1 MLDGDIVAGKFVRLA
16 CERHFADLASG
27 AERGL
32 YFDVAAADRAIRFF
46 PAMFTIADDPDEK
59 PFVLLDWQKFVV
71 GSLFG
76 WHRDG
81 RLRFREVFVE
91 TGKGQAK
98 ALALDTPIAT
108 PSGWTTMGALRDGDE
123 VYGANGRPCRVIKAH
138 PVVVGQECY
147 RVTFDDGAE
156 IIANAGHLW
165 RTEMRKSGMASS
177 LKGVPVSERGAW
189 RHGIRTTEQIAQTL
203 RYKNGKHLSA
213 NHSVSLAK
221 PLAGVEADLEL
232 HPYVMGAWLGDGD
245 SDCARLTISPDDAP
259 EVADILAPLGFEI
272 VKQKATY
279 RYGLKDMNAAPR
291 KGVMAQLSAAGV
303 LRNKHIPRQ
312 YFSASQ
318 DQRLALLQGLMDTDG
333 TVTNG
338 QCSFTATRKCL
349 AEGVHELALSL
360 GLKATINEG
369 TARLNGADIG
379 ALWKVNFYAPRGFR
393 VFRLERKQERVAP
406 AHDRRRLS
414 GDRRIVGCEKV
425 ESVPVRCITVDSHDS
440 MFLCGREM
448 IPTHNSPVMGGI
460 GLYVAGFMGVPRA
473 EVYYF
478 AHKLDQAKVPFQDA
492 ANLARGLTPGYED
505 DRESRSMAARDEVF
519 ISGAGKNAW
528 RIEFRQTGSY
538 LEAKATTDSLSGP
551 RPDAAFA
558 DEVHEFSSSKALT
571 LWKAG
576 INKKRGSAF
585 LFMATNTP
593 GADQAVCNEISERYQ
608 HILEGHVSD
617 DTSFGYIAR
626 VDDEDDP
633 FTDETCWM
641 KALPALGVTF
651 DAQNVRDQV
660 RQAETDA
667 SARLTVS
674 RLYFGI
680 PIGTSDFWVDQA
692 SWRACMGEI
701 PAAPEGKCYLSLDLS
716 DRNDL
721 TALAGVWKG
730 RDDRLTAKVWYWTT
744 AQGIERRSSLDRIDY
759 RQYVKRGELEIVD
772 RPAIDYRLVAERIRS
787 IMAVHQVE
795 ALAIDPNYNLSRFI
809 SDCEE
814 VGLKVWLYDGE
825 DKPAGDGLKIIR
837 HEQGGTVPF
846 GGRKLCMPHS
856 VERFKDKVLK
866 REIVIEDSNLTAYCA
881 ANTGTALNKSN
892 QAYFVKSRQMGRID
906 GMVALAMAVGASE
919 GVKDAA
925 PGSYMKRGVVFT

>member
-16 CERHFADLASG
+16 CERHFADLVSG
-27 AERGL
+27 ADRGL

-98 ALALDTPIAT
+98 
-108 PSGWTTMGALRDGDE
+108 S
-123 VYGANGRPCRVIKAH
+123 
-138 PVVVGQECY
+138 
-147 RVTFDDGAE
+147 
-156 IIANAGHLW
+156 
-165 RTEMRKSGMASS
+165 
-177 LKGVPVSERGAW
+177 
-189 RHGIRTTEQIAQTL
+189 
-203 RYKNGKHLSA
+203 
-213 NHSVSLAK
+213 
-221 PLAGVEADLEL
+221 PL
-232 HPYVMGAWLGDGD
+232 
-245 SDCARLTISPDDAP
+245 
-259 EVADILAPLGFEI
+259 
-272 VKQKATY
+272 
-279 RYGLKDMNAAPR
+279 
-291 KGVMAQLSAAGV
+291 
-303 LRNKHIPRQ
+303 
-312 YFSASQ
+312 
-318 DQRLALLQGLMDTDG
+318 
-333 TVTNG
+333 
-338 QCSFTATRKCL
+338 
-349 AEGVHELALSL
+349 
-360 GLKATINEG
+360 
-369 TARLNGADIG
+369 
-379 ALWKVNFYAPRGFR
+379 
-393 VFRLERKQERVAP
+393 
-406 AHDRRRLS
+406 
-414 GDRRIVGCEKV
+414 
-425 ESVPVRCITVDSHDS
+425 
-440 MFLCGREM
+440 
-448 IPTHNSPVMGGI
+448 MGGI

-473 EVYYF
+473 EIYYF
-478 AHKLDQAKVPFQDA
+478 AKSLDQAKVPFQDA
-492 ANLARGLTPGYED
+492 ANLARGLTPGYEG

-558 DEVHEFSSSKALT
+558 DEVHEFPSSKSLS

-576 INKKRGSAF
+576 VNKKRGSAF

-633 FTDETCWM
+633 FTDETCWP

-660 RQAETDA
+660 KQAATDA

-730 RDDRLTAKVWYWTT
+730 KDDRLTAKVWYWTT

-787 IMAVHQVE
+787 IMAVHSVE

-825 DKPAGDGLKIIR
+825 DKPAGDGLKIVR

>member
-1 MLDGDIVAGKFVRLA
+1 MTPAARKRQQTNSSRPFDHTSDYARRVLDGEIVAGKFVRLA

-98 ALALDTPIAT
+98 
-108 PSGWTTMGALRDGDE
+108 S
-123 VYGANGRPCRVIKAH
+123 
-138 PVVVGQECY
+138 
-147 RVTFDDGAE
+147 
-156 IIANAGHLW
+156 
-165 RTEMRKSGMASS
+165 
-177 LKGVPVSERGAW
+177 
-189 RHGIRTTEQIAQTL
+189 
-203 RYKNGKHLSA
+203 
-213 NHSVSLAK
+213 
-221 PLAGVEADLEL
+221 PL
-232 HPYVMGAWLGDGD
+232 
-245 SDCARLTISPDDAP
+245 
-259 EVADILAPLGFEI
+259 
-272 VKQKATY
+272 
-279 RYGLKDMNAAPR
+279 
-291 KGVMAQLSAAGV
+291 
-303 LRNKHIPRQ
+303 
-312 YFSASQ
+312 
-318 DQRLALLQGLMDTDG
+318 
-333 TVTNG
+333 
-338 QCSFTATRKCL
+338 
-349 AEGVHELALSL
+349 
-360 GLKATINEG
+360 
-369 TARLNGADIG
+369 
-379 ALWKVNFYAPRGFR
+379 
-393 VFRLERKQERVAP
+393 
-406 AHDRRRLS
+406 
-414 GDRRIVGCEKV
+414 
-425 ESVPVRCITVDSHDS
+425 
-440 MFLCGREM
+440 
-448 IPTHNSPVMGGI
+448 MGGI

-492 ANLARGLTPGYED
+492 ANLARGLTPGYGD
-505 DRESRSMAARDEVF
+505 DRENRSMEARDEVF

-528 RIEFRQTGSY
+528 RIEFRRTGSY

-576 INKKRGSAF
+576 VNKKRGSAF

-633 FTDETCWM
+633 FRDETCWM

-787 IMAVHQVE
+787 IMAVHSVE

-825 DKPAGDGLKIIR
+825 DKPAGEGLKIVR

>member
-1 MLDGDIVAGKFVRLA
+1 MAKAKSPTVRKQRLTSSSLPFDHTSDYARRVLDGDIVAGKFVRLA

-98 ALALDTPIAT
+98 
-108 PSGWTTMGALRDGDE
+108 S
-123 VYGANGRPCRVIKAH
+123 
-138 PVVVGQECY
+138 
-147 RVTFDDGAE
+147 
-156 IIANAGHLW
+156 
-165 RTEMRKSGMASS
+165 
-177 LKGVPVSERGAW
+177 
-189 RHGIRTTEQIAQTL
+189 
-203 RYKNGKHLSA
+203 
-213 NHSVSLAK
+213 
-221 PLAGVEADLEL
+221 PL
-232 HPYVMGAWLGDGD
+232 
-245 SDCARLTISPDDAP
+245 
-259 EVADILAPLGFEI
+259 
-272 VKQKATY
+272 
-279 RYGLKDMNAAPR
+279 
-291 KGVMAQLSAAGV
+291 
-303 LRNKHIPRQ
+303 
-312 YFSASQ
+312 
-318 DQRLALLQGLMDTDG
+318 
-333 TVTNG
+333 
-338 QCSFTATRKCL
+338 
-349 AEGVHELALSL
+349 
-360 GLKATINEG
+360 
-369 TARLNGADIG
+369 
-379 ALWKVNFYAPRGFR
+379 
-393 VFRLERKQERVAP
+393 
-406 AHDRRRLS
+406 
-414 GDRRIVGCEKV
+414 
-425 ESVPVRCITVDSHDS
+425 
-440 MFLCGREM
+440 
-448 IPTHNSPVMGGI
+448 MGGI

-701 PAAPEGKCYLSLDLS
+701 PAAPDGKCYLSLDLS

>member
-1 MLDGDIVAGKFVRLA
+1 MSKAKSPAARKQRLTSSSLPFDHTSDYAQKVIDGDIVAGKFVRLA
-16 CERHFADLASG
+16 CERHFADLAIG

-98 ALALDTPIAT
+98 
-108 PSGWTTMGALRDGDE
+108 S
-123 VYGANGRPCRVIKAH
+123 
-138 PVVVGQECY
+138 
-147 RVTFDDGAE
+147 
-156 IIANAGHLW
+156 
-165 RTEMRKSGMASS
+165 
-177 LKGVPVSERGAW
+177 
-189 RHGIRTTEQIAQTL
+189 
-203 RYKNGKHLSA
+203 
-213 NHSVSLAK
+213 
-221 PLAGVEADLEL
+221 PL
-232 HPYVMGAWLGDGD
+232 
-245 SDCARLTISPDDAP
+245 
-259 EVADILAPLGFEI
+259 
-272 VKQKATY
+272 
-279 RYGLKDMNAAPR
+279 
-291 KGVMAQLSAAGV
+291 
-303 LRNKHIPRQ
+303 
-312 YFSASQ
+312 
-318 DQRLALLQGLMDTDG
+318 
-333 TVTNG
+333 
-338 QCSFTATRKCL
+338 
-349 AEGVHELALSL
+349 
-360 GLKATINEG
+360 
-369 TARLNGADIG
+369 
-379 ALWKVNFYAPRGFR
+379 
-393 VFRLERKQERVAP
+393 
-406 AHDRRRLS
+406 
-414 GDRRIVGCEKV
+414 
-425 ESVPVRCITVDSHDS
+425 
-440 MFLCGREM
+440 
-448 IPTHNSPVMGGI
+448 MGGI

-505 DRESRSMAARDEVF
+505 ERESRSMEARNEVF

-593 GADQAVCNEISERYQ
+593 GADQAVCNEISEVYQ
-608 HILEGHVSD
+608 HILEGQVSD
-617 DTSFGYIAR
+617 DTRFGYIAR

-633 FTDETCWM
+633 FKDETCWM

-660 RQAETDA
+660 KQAETDA

-701 PAAPEGKCYLSLDLS
+701 PAAPDGKCYLSLDLS

-730 RDDRLTAKVWYWTT
+730 KDDRLTAKVWYWTT

-787 IMAVHQVE
+787 IMAVHNVE

-825 DKPAGDGLKIIR
+825 DKPAGDGLKIVR

-856 VERFKDKVLK
+856 VERFKDKILK

>member
-98 ALALDTPIAT
+98 
-108 PSGWTTMGALRDGDE
+108 S
-123 VYGANGRPCRVIKAH
+123 
-138 PVVVGQECY
+138 
-147 RVTFDDGAE
+147 
-156 IIANAGHLW
+156 
-165 RTEMRKSGMASS
+165 
-177 LKGVPVSERGAW
+177 
-189 RHGIRTTEQIAQTL
+189 
-203 RYKNGKHLSA
+203 
-213 NHSVSLAK
+213 
-221 PLAGVEADLEL
+221 PL
-232 HPYVMGAWLGDGD
+232 
-245 SDCARLTISPDDAP
+245 
-259 EVADILAPLGFEI
+259 
-272 VKQKATY
+272 
-279 RYGLKDMNAAPR
+279 
-291 KGVMAQLSAAGV
+291 
-303 LRNKHIPRQ
+303 
-312 YFSASQ
+312 
-318 DQRLALLQGLMDTDG
+318 
-333 TVTNG
+333 
-338 QCSFTATRKCL
+338 
-349 AEGVHELALSL
+349 
-360 GLKATINEG
+360 
-369 TARLNGADIG
+369 
-379 ALWKVNFYAPRGFR
+379 
-393 VFRLERKQERVAP
+393 
-406 AHDRRRLS
+406 
-414 GDRRIVGCEKV
+414 
-425 ESVPVRCITVDSHDS
+425 
-440 MFLCGREM
+440 
-448 IPTHNSPVMGGI
+448 MGGI

-505 DRESRSMAARDEVF
+505 ERESRSMEARDEVF

-558 DEVHEFSSSKALT
+558 DEVHEFSSAKALT

-576 INKKRGSAF
+576 VNKKRGSAF

-593 GADQAVCNEISERYQ
+593 GADQAVCNEISEVYQ
-608 HILEGHVSD
+608 HILEGQVSD
-617 DTSFGYIAR
+617 DTRFGYIAR

-633 FTDETCWM
+633 FTDETCWV

-701 PAAPEGKCYLSLDLS
+701 PAAPDGKCYLSLDLS

-730 RDDRLTAKVWYWTT
+730 KDDRLTAKVWYWTT
-744 AQGIERRSSLDRIDY
+744 AQGIDRRSSLDRIDY

-787 IMAVHQVE
+787 IMAVHNVE

-825 DKPAGDGLKIIR
+825 DKPAGEGLKIVR

-925 PGSYMKRGVVFT
+925 PGSYMKRGVIFT